1 MQSVSGRNVHTRPK
15 GTALSFSVTSPYSVP
30 LLLSDVQHYIILTTM
45 MLMLDVVA
53 GMGGPEVAGEL
64 YKVFKAWLSQRILRG
79 SSANADTAAVVS
91 AAEHGARGDV
101 PETAVPFPLNKSLHL
116 ATRLTERLALRRSRK
131 QLRQRQW
138 G

>member
-1 MQSVSGRNVHTRPK
+1 
-15 GTALSFSVTSPYSVP
+15 
-30 LLLSDVQHYIILTTM
+30 

-64 YKVFKAWLSQRILRG
+64 YRVFKAWLSQRILRG
-79 SSANADTAAVVS
+79 SSANANTAAVVS

-116 ATRLTERLALRRSRK
+116 ATRLTERLIRRSRK
-131 QLRQRQW
+131 QPRQRQW